1 MHIYFFFCLFLKRL
15 TRIGHQAP
23 SWAWRKSQWWWEGWS
38 RANSRCFLP
47 HRWSET
53 DDQIILRNLWSGLLQ
68 SCSGASLGPQKP
80 LEHHFLCA
88 TPSTRRIFFILLNN
102 VNISCQIN
110 DSFFSPSPV
119 LHFFCPQKIVVR
131 YVSLSSPCKSKISKL
146 RPGGHL
152 RPAIHFSAAR
162 KNDPKK
168 YIPLKNEIWHWVM
181 LSYVT
186 WTPHSVLPIWTS
198 SEPVFCCN
206 QPLASTSAI
215 FSASNWCARV
225 HARTHARTHL

>member
-1 MHIYFFFCLFLKRL
+1 MRHRHDLKKKAIFNIKVYHVVLWQQLKKLINLVLEHSGTRTLECPHHENVTVLNYLPKSLMHIYFFFCLFLKRL

-88 TPSTRRIFFILLNN
+88 TPSTRRIFFY
-102 VNISCQIN
+102 STERCQHKLSNQCFI
-110 DSFFSPSPV
+110 FSPSPV
-119 LHFFCPQKIVVR
+119 QHFFAPKRLSFDTFHFLHPVNQKYPNYGLGAICVPP
-131 YVSLSSPCKSKISKL
+131 SIFQ
-146 RPGGHL
+146 
-152 RPAIHFSAAR
+152 RPAKMTQ
-162 KNDPKK
+162 KN
-168 YIPLKNEIWHWVM
+168 ISH
-181 LSYVT
+181 
-186 WTPHSVLPIWTS
+186 
-198 SEPVFCCN
+198 
-206 QPLASTSAI
+206 
-215 FSASNWCARV
+215 
-225 HARTHARTHL
+225 